1 MISNDSQKKDL
12 STKENMK
19 TSDSNN
25 TENMTNPDK
34 NSQNNVSDQQENPNL
49 KKTKQSDIQNSDK
62 QGSEQDD
69 AESAD
74 IQTNEKDCLS
84 EVDEK
89 NLQIKALE
97 EKYNDLNDKYL
108 RLFSEFDN
116 FRKRNLKEKIEL
128 TKTASADI
136 IEAILPVVDDL
147 ERAYQAAQDNP
158 SIENIQE
165 GLNLIQTKIKNTLK
179 QKGLEE
185 IPAVGEE
192 FNTDFH
198 EAITNTPAQ
207 TPEDKGKVID
217 QVQKGYTLNGKIL
230 RFAKVIVAN

>member
-1 MISNDSQKKDL
+1 MKTNDSNN
-12 STKENMK
+12 KENM
-19 TSDSNN
+19 DS
-25 TENMTNPDK
+25 TDK
-34 NSQNNVSDQQENPNL
+34 NTHDTVSEQQENAHSESTLN
-49 KKTKQSDIQNSDK
+49 DDRQNS
-62 QGSEQDD
+62 SEETAQDS

-74 IQTNEKDCLS
+74 HENNEKDCLS

-89 NLQIKALE
+89 ILQLKAME

-128 TKTASADI
+128 TKTASAEI

-165 GLNLIQTKIKNTLK
+165 GLKLIQTKIKNTLK

-185 IPAVGEE
+185 IPAVGEQ

-198 EAITNTPAQ
+198 EAITNTPAPK
-207 TPEDKGKVID
+207 PEDKGKVID

>member
-1 MISNDSQKKDL
+1 
-12 STKENMK
+12 MK
-19 TSDSNN
+19 TTDSNN
-25 TENMTNPDK
+25 TENMANPDK
-34 NSQNNVSDQQENPNL
+34 NSQNNVSDSQENLNFEN
-49 KKTKQSDIQNSDK
+49 TEQSEEQNFEN
-62 QGSEQDD
+62 QNPAQDN
-69 AESAD
+69 AEDTDNQS
-74 IQTNEKDCLS
+74 NEKDCLS

-97 EKYNDLNDKYL
+97 EKYKDLNDKYL

-128 TKTASADI
+128 TKTASAEI

-165 GLNLIQTKIKNTLK
+165 GLKLIQTKIKNTLK

-207 TPEDKGKVID
+207 KPEDKGKVID

>member
-1 MISNDSQKKDL
+1 MISNDSEKKDL
-12 STKENMK
+12 SAKESMK

-25 TENMTNPDK
+25 TQNMADPDK
-34 NSQNNVSDQQENPNL
+34 YSQNNVSDQQENPNVE
-49 KKTKQSDIQNSDK
+49 KKP
-62 QGSEQDD
+62 QDD
-69 AESAD
+69 VQDSENLEVTQDSAEDSE
-74 IQTNEKDCLS
+74 NENEEKDSIS

-147 ERAYQAAQDNP
+147 ERAYQATQDNP

-165 GLNLIQTKIKNTLK
+165 GLKLIQTKIKNTLK

-207 TPEDKGKVID
+207 KPEDKGKVID